1 MALSST
7 ATLRE
12 VVQVVS
18 RALRNHHVKAV
29 LTGGAC
35 ASLHSR
41 GRYLSQDL
49 DYVIQGAVT
58 RLQLDRAMASVGFE
72 REGAQYTHPE
82 TPFFVEFPAGP
93 LAIGDDDLVEPV
105 EMRVGTVSVLA
116 LSATD
121 SCRDRLA
128 AFYYWNDI
136 QSLRVAADIA
146 IERRVDLKAI
156 RRWSVREGRAAEFNR
171 FETEVR
177 VRRDLHERART
188 RD

>member
-1 MALSST
+1 MALSS
-7 ATLRE
+7 ASTLRE

-18 RALRNHHVKAV
+18 RALRKHEVKAV

-41 GRYLSQDL
+41 GKYLSQDL

-58 RLQLDRAMASVGFE
+58 RVQLDRAMASEGFH
-72 REGAQYTHPE
+72 RKGAQYTHPE
-82 TPFFVEFPAGP
+82 TTFFVEFLAGP

-128 AFYYWNDI
+128 AFYHWNDL
-136 QSLRVAADIA
+136 QSLRVAAEIA
-146 IERRVDLKAI
+146 IERSVDFKAI
-156 RRWSVREGRAAEFNR
+156 RRWSVREGRLAELHR
-171 FETEVR
+171 FESEFDR
-177 VRRDLHERART
+177 LR
-188 RD
+188 